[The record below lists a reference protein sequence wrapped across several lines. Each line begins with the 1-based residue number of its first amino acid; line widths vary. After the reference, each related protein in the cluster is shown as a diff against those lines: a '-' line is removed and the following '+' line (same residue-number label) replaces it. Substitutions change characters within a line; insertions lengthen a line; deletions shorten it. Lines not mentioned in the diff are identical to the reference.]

1 MRPNGKVKFVL
12 ERTRATTRRHA
23 LTDLQQNN
31 GCEKRPRLVVFTMQ
45 FPHLGQP
52 IAGVFIR
59 ERMFRVGRSLPLVVV
74 APVPWFPFRGLIRRW
89 RPHFRPAAPRH
100 EIQQGFEVFHPR
112 FLSVPGLFKS
122 LDGLFMALG
131 SLLTFIRLR
140 RRFDFDVIDAH
151 FAYPDG
157 YAATLLGKWLR
168 RPVTITLRGTIV
180 RLSRSTLH
188 RRLIV
193 KALRRAAQI
202 FSVAGFLKQHAVEL
216 GIQADKILVVGNGVD
231 TEKFQPL
238 PRVSARHKLNLPPDV
253 PVVISVGGLVE
264 RKGFHR
270 VIACLPSIRS
280 KFPGIRYLVVG
291 GPGPE
296 GDWSDMLRQQVA
308 QLGLEQTVMFL
319 GVISPAELKVAL
331 SAADI
336 FVLATRNEGWA
347 NVFLEA
353 MACGL
358 PVITTDVGGN
368 AEVINKPELGTLVP
382 FDDQQ
387 ALEQSL
393 TEALTRIWDR
403 DAIVAHAQANSWDH
417 RVAVLLEEFRRLCK
431 PGTDAEAVCMRREE
445 EQLIE

>member
-1 MRPNGKVKFVL
+1 
-12 ERTRATTRRHA
+12 
-23 LTDLQQNN
+23 
-31 GCEKRPRLVVFTMQ
+31 
-45 FPHLGQP
+45 
-52 IAGVFIR
+52 
-59 ERMFRVGRSLPLVVV
+59 
-74 APVPWFPFRGLIRRW
+74 
-89 RPHFRPAAPRH
+89 
-100 EIQQGFEVFHPR
+100 VFHPR

-202 FSVAGFLKQHAVEL
+202 FSVAGFLKRHAVEL

-238 PRVSARHKLNLPPDV
+238 PRASARHQLNLPPDV

-270 VIACLPSIRS
+270 VIACLPSLRS

-319 GVISPAELKVAL
+319 GVVSPAELKVAL

-368 AEVINKPELGTLVP
+368 AEVVNKPELGILVP
-382 FDDQQ
+382 LDDQQ